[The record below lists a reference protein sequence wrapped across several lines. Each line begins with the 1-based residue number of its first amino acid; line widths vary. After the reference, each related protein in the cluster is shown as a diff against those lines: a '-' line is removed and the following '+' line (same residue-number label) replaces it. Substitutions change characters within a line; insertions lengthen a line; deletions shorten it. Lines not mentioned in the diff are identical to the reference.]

1 MPRDLMV
8 FTCATRIFDAA
19 TIFMALVI
27 FAMFCTD
34 RMRCLTAVHTSLA
47 LGLQSWPPQPIGFLR
62 APGRSLAHS
71 TVGVG
76 ALRSTPASWEA

>member
-1 MPRDLMV
+1 MKGVSRPRDFMV

-34 RMRCLTAVHTSLA
+34 RIRCLTA
-47 LGLQSWPPQPIGFLR
+47 
-62 APGRSLAHS
+62 GRSARA
-71 TVGVG
+71 G
-76 ALRSTPASWEA
+76 

>member
-1 MPRDLMV
+1 MPRDFMV

-34 RMRCLTAVHTSLA
+34 RMRCLTAVHREA
-47 LGLQSWPPQPIGFLR
+47 LGLQDWPSELGPPCVYSELD
-62 APGRSLAHS
+62 
-71 TVGVG
+71 
-76 ALRSTPASWEA
+76 ED